1 MREQLEQK
9 SSQELDSIM
18 ESINIKHRQSLR
30 LFAFKF
36 IGDWGIVDDII
47 QEVFIKV
54 FLKLNTLHEESA
66 LKSWLYSITANQCKD
81 YLRMKYVN
89 TTVLTD
95 HFDELAFSNRNMVE
109 TEVLIHSDMFL
120 LKEIIQDLPKHYKE
134 PIILYYF
141 YNLTYQK
148 ISTLLRVCVG
158 TIKVRIYRAKKIIR
172 EKFIVQD
179 TIGCYSIE

>member
-1 MREQLEQK
+1 LRELLEQK
-9 SSQELDSIM
+9 SKQLDSIM
-18 ESINIKHRQSLR
+18 ESINLKHRQSLR

-89 TTVLTD
+89 TTLLTD

-109 TEVLIHSDMFL
+109 TEVLINSDMFL
-120 LKEIIQDLPKHYKE
+120 LKEIIESLPKHYKE

-148 ISTLLRVCVG
+148 ISTILRVCVG

-172 EKFIVQD
+172 EKFIDQD
-179 TIGCYSIE
+179 TIGFYSIE